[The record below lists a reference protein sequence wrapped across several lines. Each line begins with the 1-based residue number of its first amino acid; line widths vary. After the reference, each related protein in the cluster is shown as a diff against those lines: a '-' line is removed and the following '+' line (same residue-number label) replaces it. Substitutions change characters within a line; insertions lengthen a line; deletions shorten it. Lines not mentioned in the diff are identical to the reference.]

1 MFDLNLQN
9 TLRKDRDK
17 HISSEDLK
25 VMIQAIFDQKE
36 AVKSRVKSTLETPN
50 KSYVNTLTFD
60 ALDFDKIFH
69 IDSIKKLCI
78 NYRLRFLDTHL
89 FKGEYPKELYSI
101 IPNLE
106 NDHKIQLKDFK
117 IMAPSKLFRLKAKED
132 PLLFVPIGNGYYYL
146 VHKWGDDLKS
156 YRKILVWPFKNINT
170 LIFTS
175 IILSLLSTA
184 IGSALFNDFS
194 DTQLLVIFIFN
205 IKTFVFV
212 TFYLLFMM
220 RKNFNESIW
229 NSKYKN

>member
-25 VMIQAIFDQKE
+25 DMILAIFDQKE
-36 AVKSRVKSTLETPN
+36 SIKSRVKSTLETPN
-50 KSYVNTLTFD
+50 NSYVNTLTFD
-60 ALDFDKIFH
+60 ALDLDKIFH

-89 FKGEYPKELYSI
+89 FKGEYPNELYSI

-106 NDHKIQLKDFK
+106 NDHKTQLKDFK
-117 IMAPSKLFRLKAKED
+117 IMAPSKLFRLKTKED

-184 IGSALFNDFS
+184 IGSAFFNDFS

>member
-25 VMIQAIFDQKE
+25 DMIQAIFDQKE
-36 AVKSRVKSTLETPN
+36 AIKSRVKSTFETPN
-50 KSYVNTLTFD
+50 NSYVNTLTFD
-60 ALDFDKIFH
+60 ALDLDKIFH

-106 NDHKIQLKDFK
+106 NDHKTQLKDFK
-117 IMAPSKLFRLKAKED
+117 IMAPSKLFRLKTKED

-184 IGSALFNDFS
+184 IGSAFFNDFS

>member
-25 VMIQAIFDQKE
+25 DMIQAIFEQKE
-36 AVKSRVKSTLETPN
+36 AIKSRVKSTLETPN
-50 KSYVNTLTFD
+50 NSYVNTLTFD

-101 IPNLE
+101 IPTLE

-117 IMAPSKLFRLKAKED
+117 IMAPSKLFRLKTKED

-184 IGSALFNDFS
+184 IGSAFFNDFS

>member
-25 VMIQAIFDQKE
+25 DMIQAIFDQKE
-36 AVKSRVKSTLETPN
+36 ATKSRVKSTLETPN
-50 KSYVNTLTFD
+50 NSYVNNLTFD
-60 ALDFDKIFH
+60 ALDLDKIFH

-117 IMAPSKLFRLKAKED
+117 IMAPSKLFRLKTKED

-146 VHKWGDDLKS
+146 VHKWGEDLKS

-184 IGSALFNDFS
+184 IGSAFFNDFS

>member
-1 MFDLNLQN
+1 
-9 TLRKDRDK
+9 
-17 HISSEDLK
+17 
-25 VMIQAIFDQKE
+25 
-36 AVKSRVKSTLETPN
+36 
-50 KSYVNTLTFD
+50 
-60 ALDFDKIFH
+60 
-69 IDSIKKLCI
+69 
-78 NYRLRFLDTHL
+78 
-89 FKGEYPKELYSI
+89 
-101 IPNLE
+101 
-106 NDHKIQLKDFK
+106 
-117 IMAPSKLFRLKAKED
+117 MAPSKLFRLKTKED
-132 PLLFVPIGNGYYYL
+132 PLLFVPIGNSYYYL

-184 IGSALFNDFS
+184 IGSAFFNDFS

>member
-9 TLRKDRDK
+9 ALRKDRDK

-25 VMIQAIFDQKE
+25 DMIQAIFEQKE
-36 AVKSRVKSTLETPN
+36 AIKSRVKSTLETPN
-50 KSYVNTLTFD
+50 NSYVNTLTFD

-117 IMAPSKLFRLKAKED
+117 IMAPSKLFRLKTKED

-184 IGSALFNDFS
+184 IGSAFFNDFS

>member
-25 VMIQAIFDQKE
+25 DMIQAIFDQKE
-36 AVKSRVKSTLETPN
+36 AIKSRVKSTLETPN
-50 KSYVNTLTFD
+50 NSYVNTLTFD
-60 ALDFDKIFH
+60 ALDLDKIFH

-89 FKGEYPKELYSI
+89 FKGEYPNELYSI

-106 NDHKIQLKDFK
+106 NDHKTQLKDFK
-117 IMAPSKLFRLKAKED
+117 IMAPSKLFRLKTKED

-156 YRKILVWPFKNINT
+156 YRRILVWPFKNINT

-184 IGSALFNDFS
+184 LGSAFFNDFS

>member
-25 VMIQAIFDQKE
+25 DMIQAIFDQKE
-36 AVKSRVKSTLETPN
+36 AIKSRVKSTLKTPN
-50 KSYVNTLTFD
+50 NSYVNTLTFD
-60 ALDFDKIFH
+60 ALDPDKIFH

-117 IMAPSKLFRLKAKED
+117 IMAPSKLFRLKTKED

>member
-25 VMIQAIFDQKE
+25 DMIQAIFDQKE

-117 IMAPSKLFRLKAKED
+117 IMAPSKLFRLKTKED

-175 IILSLLSTA
+175 SILSLLSTA
-184 IGSALFNDFS
+184 IGSAFFNDFS

>member
-25 VMIQAIFDQKE
+25 DMIQAIFDQKE
-36 AVKSRVKSTLETPN
+36 AIKSRVKSDLKTPN
-50 KSYVNTLTFD
+50 NSYVNTLTFD
-60 ALDFDKIFH
+60 ALDPDKIFH

-117 IMAPSKLFRLKAKED
+117 IMAPSKLFRLKTKED
-132 PLLFVPIGNGYYYL
+132 PLLFVPIGNDYYYL

-156 YRKILVWPFKNINT
+156 YRRILVWPFKNINT

-184 IGSALFNDFS
+184 IGSAFFNDFS

-229 NSKYKN
+229 DSKYKN

>member
-25 VMIQAIFDQKE
+25 DMIQAIFDQKE
-36 AVKSRVKSTLETPN
+36 AIKSRVKTSLETPN
-50 KSYVNTLTFD
+50 NSYVNTLTFD
-60 ALDFDKIFH
+60 ALDIDKIFH
-69 IDSIKKLCI
+69 INSIKKLCI

-117 IMAPSKLFRLKAKED
+117 IMAPSKLFRLKTKED

-184 IGSALFNDFS
+184 IGSAFFNDFS

>member
-25 VMIQAIFDQKE
+25 DMIQAIFDQKE
-36 AVKSRVKSTLETPN
+36 AIKSRIKSTLETPN
-50 KSYVNTLTFD
+50 NSYVNTLTFD

-117 IMAPSKLFRLKAKED
+117 IMAPSKLFRLKTKED

>member
-9 TLRKDRDK
+9 ALRKDRDK

-25 VMIQAIFDQKE
+25 DMIQAIFDQKE

-50 KSYVNTLTFD
+50 NSYVNTLTFD

-117 IMAPSKLFRLKAKED
+117 IMAPSKLFRLKTKED

-184 IGSALFNDFS
+184 IGSAFFNDFS

>member
-9 TLRKDRDK
+9 TLRKYRDK

-25 VMIQAIFDQKE
+25 DMIQAIFDQKD
-36 AVKSRVKSTLETPN
+36 AIKSRVKSTLNTPN
-50 KSYVNTLTFD
+50 NSYVNALTFD
-60 ALDFDKIFH
+60 ALDPDKIFH

-78 NYRLRFLDTHL
+78 NYRLRFLDTYL
-89 FKGEYPKELYSI
+89 YKGEYPKELYSI

-117 IMAPSKLFRLKAKED
+117 IMAPSKLFRLKTKED

>member
-25 VMIQAIFDQKE
+25 DMIQAIFDQKE
-36 AVKSRVKSTLETPN
+36 AIKSRVKSTLETPN
-50 KSYVNTLTFD
+50 NSYVNTLTFD
-60 ALDFDKIFH
+60 ALDLDKIFH

-106 NDHKIQLKDFK
+106 NDHKTQLKDFK
-117 IMAPSKLFRLKAKED
+117 IMAPSKLFRLKTKED

-156 YRKILVWPFKNINT
+156 YRRILVWPFKNINT

-184 IGSALFNDFS
+184 IGSAFFNDFS

>member
-25 VMIQAIFDQKE
+25 DMIQAIFDQKE
-36 AVKSRVKSTLETPN
+36 AIKSRVKSTLETPN
-50 KSYVNTLTFD
+50 NSYVNTLAFD
-60 ALDFDKIFH
+60 ALDLDKIFH

-117 IMAPSKLFRLKAKED
+117 IMAPSKLFRLKTKED

-156 YRKILVWPFKNINT
+156 YRRILVWPFKNINT

-184 IGSALFNDFS
+184 TGSAFFNDFS

>member
-25 VMIQAIFDQKE
+25 DMIQAVFDQKE
-36 AVKSRVKSTLETPN
+36 AIKSRVKSTLETPN
-50 KSYVNTLTFD
+50 NSYVNTLTFD
-60 ALDFDKIFH
+60 ALDLDKIFH

-89 FKGEYPKELYSI
+89 FKGEYPNELYSI

-106 NDHKIQLKDFK
+106 NDHKTQLKDFK
-117 IMAPSKLFRLKAKED
+117 IMAPSKLFRLKTKED

-184 IGSALFNDFS
+184 IGSAFFNDFS

>member
-25 VMIQAIFDQKE
+25 DMIQAIFDQKE
-36 AVKSRVKSTLETPN
+36 AIKSRVKSTLETPN
-50 KSYVNTLTFD
+50 NSYVNTLTFD
-60 ALDFDKIFH
+60 ALDLDKIFH

-101 IPNLE
+101 IPDLE
-106 NDHKIQLKDFK
+106 NDHNIQLKDFK
-117 IMAPSKLFRLKAKED
+117 IMAPSKLFRLKTKED

-156 YRKILVWPFKNINT
+156 YRRILVWPFKNINT

-184 IGSALFNDFS
+184 LGSAFFNDFS

>member
-9 TLRKDRDK
+9 TLRKDREK

-25 VMIQAIFDQKE
+25 DMIQAIFDQKE
-36 AVKSRVKSTLETPN
+36 AVKSRIKSTLETPN

-117 IMAPSKLFRLKAKED
+117 IMAPSKLFRLKTKED

>member
-25 VMIQAIFDQKE
+25 DMIQAVFDQKG
-36 AVKSRVKSTLETPN
+36 AIKSRVKSTLETPN
-50 KSYVNTLTFD
+50 NSYVNTLTFD
-60 ALDFDKIFH
+60 ALDLDKIFH

-89 FKGEYPKELYSI
+89 FKGEYPNELYSI

-106 NDHKIQLKDFK
+106 NDHKTQLKDFK
-117 IMAPSKLFRLKAKED
+117 IMAPSKLFRLKTKED

-184 IGSALFNDFS
+184 IGSAFFNDFS

>member
-25 VMIQAIFDQKE
+25 VMIQAIFDRKE
-36 AVKSRVKSTLETPN
+36 AVKSRVKSILETPN

-117 IMAPSKLFRLKAKED
+117 IMAPSKLFRLKTKED
-132 PLLFVPIGNGYYYL
+132 PLLFVPIGNDYYYL

-156 YRKILVWPFKNINT
+156 YRRILVWPFKNINT

>member
-25 VMIQAIFDQKE
+25 DMIQAIFDQKE
-36 AVKSRVKSTLETPN
+36 AIKSRVKSTLETPN
-50 KSYVNTLTFD
+50 NSYVNTLTFD
-60 ALDFDKIFH
+60 ALDLDKIFH

-117 IMAPSKLFRLKAKED
+117 IMAPSKLFRLKTKED

-146 VHKWGDDLKS
+146 VHKWGEDLKS

-184 IGSALFNDFS
+184 IGSAFFNDFS

-229 NSKYKN
+229 KSKYKN

>member
-9 TLRKDRDK
+9 TLRKDRDQ

-25 VMIQAIFDQKE
+25 DMIQAIFDQKE
-36 AVKSRVKSTLETPN
+36 AIKSRVKSTLETPN
-50 KSYVNTLTFD
+50 NSYVNTLTFD
-60 ALDFDKIFH
+60 ALDLDKIFH

-117 IMAPSKLFRLKAKED
+117 IMAPSKLFRLKSKED
-132 PLLFVPIGNGYYYL
+132 PLLFAPIGNGYYYL

-184 IGSALFNDFS
+184 IGSAFFNDFS

>member
-36 AVKSRVKSTLETPN
+36 AVMSRVKSTLETPN

-117 IMAPSKLFRLKAKED
+117 IMAPSKLFRLKTKED

>member
-50 KSYVNTLTFD
+50 NSYVNTLTFD

-117 IMAPSKLFRLKAKED
+117 IMAPSKLFRLKTKED

>member
-25 VMIQAIFDQKE
+25 VMIQAIFDQKD

-117 IMAPSKLFRLKAKED
+117 IMAPSKLFRLKTKED

-156 YRKILVWPFKNINT
+156 YRRILVWPFKNINT

>member
-117 IMAPSKLFRLKAKED
+117 IMAPSKLFRLKTKED

-184 IGSALFNDFS
+184 IGSAFFNDFS

>member
-25 VMIQAIFDQKE
+25 VMIQAIFDQKD

-117 IMAPSKLFRLKAKED
+117 IMAPSKLFRLKTKED

-184 IGSALFNDFS
+184 IGSAFFNDFS

>member
-9 TLRKDRDK
+9 TLRKDRDN

-25 VMIQAIFDQKE
+25 DMIQAIFDQKE
-36 AVKSRVKSTLETPN
+36 AINSRVKSTLKTPN
-50 KSYVNTLTFD
+50 NSYVNTLTFD
-60 ALDFDKIFH
+60 ALDPDKIFH

-117 IMAPSKLFRLKAKED
+117 IMAPSKLFRLKTKED

-156 YRKILVWPFKNINT
+156 YRRILVWPFKNINT

-184 IGSALFNDFS
+184 LGSALFNDFS

>member
-25 VMIQAIFDQKE
+25 DMIQAIFDQKE
-36 AVKSRVKSTLETPN
+36 AIKSRVKSTLETPN
-50 KSYVNTLTFD
+50 NSYVNTLTFD
-60 ALDFDKIFH
+60 ALDLDKIFH

-89 FKGEYPKELYSI
+89 FKGAYPKELYSI

-117 IMAPSKLFRLKAKED
+117 IMAPSKLFRLKTKED

-146 VHKWGDDLKS
+146 VHKWGEDLKS

-184 IGSALFNDFS
+184 IGSAFFNDFS

>member
-25 VMIQAIFDQKE
+25 DMIQAIFDQKE
-36 AVKSRVKSTLETPN
+36 AIKARVKSTLETPN
-50 KSYVNTLTFD
+50 NSYVNTLTFD
-60 ALDFDKIFH
+60 ALDLDKIFH

-117 IMAPSKLFRLKAKED
+117 IMAPSKLFRLKTKED

-184 IGSALFNDFS
+184 IGSAFFNDFS

>member
-1 MFDLNLQN
+1 
-9 TLRKDRDK
+9 
-17 HISSEDLK
+17 
-25 VMIQAIFDQKE
+25 
-36 AVKSRVKSTLETPN
+36 
-50 KSYVNTLTFD
+50 
-60 ALDFDKIFH
+60 
-69 IDSIKKLCI
+69 
-78 NYRLRFLDTHL
+78 LDTHL

-117 IMAPSKLFRLKAKED
+117 IMAPSKLFRLKTKED

-184 IGSALFNDFS
+184 IGSAFFNDFS

>member
-25 VMIQAIFDQKE
+25 YMIQAIFDQKE
-36 AVKSRVKSTLETPN
+36 AIKSRVKSNLETPN
-50 KSYVNTLTFD
+50 NSYVNTLTFD

-117 IMAPSKLFRLKAKED
+117 IMAPSKLFRLKTKED

>member
-25 VMIQAIFDQKE
+25 DMIQAVFDQKE
-36 AVKSRVKSTLETPN
+36 AIKSRVKSTLETPN
-50 KSYVNTLTFD
+50 NSYVNTLTFD

>member
-25 VMIQAIFDQKE
+25 DMIQAIFDQKE
-36 AVKSRVKSTLETPN
+36 AIKSRVKFTLETPN
-50 KSYVNTLTFD
+50 NSYVNTLTFD
-60 ALDFDKIFH
+60 ALDLDKIFH

-117 IMAPSKLFRLKAKED
+117 IMAPSKLFRLKTKED

-156 YRKILVWPFKNINT
+156 YRKILVWP
-170 LIFTS
+170 
-175 IILSLLSTA
+175 
-184 IGSALFNDFS
+184 D
-194 DTQLLVIFIFN
+194 
-205 IKTFVFV
+205 
-212 TFYLLFMM
+212 
-220 RKNFNESIW
+220 RKSVV
-229 NSKYKN
+229 

>member
-25 VMIQAIFDQKE
+25 DMIQAIFDQKE
-36 AVKSRVKSTLETPN
+36 AIKSRVKSTLETPN
-50 KSYVNTLTFD
+50 NSYVNTLTFD
-60 ALDFDKIFH
+60 ALDLDKIFH

-89 FKGEYPKELYSI
+89 FKGEYPKELYNI

-117 IMAPSKLFRLKAKED
+117 IMAPYKLFRLKTKED

-184 IGSALFNDFS
+184 LGSAFFNDFS

>member
-25 VMIQAIFDQKE
+25 YMIQTIFDQKE
-36 AVKSRVKSTLETPN
+36 AIKSRVKSTLETPN
-50 KSYVNTLTFD
+50 NSYVNTLTFD
-60 ALDFDKIFH
+60 ALDLDKIFH

-89 FKGEYPKELYSI
+89 FKGEYPNELYSI

-106 NDHKIQLKDFK
+106 NDHKTQLKDFK
-117 IMAPSKLFRLKAKED
+117 IMAPSKLFRLKTKED

-156 YRKILVWPFKNINT
+156 YRRILVWPFKNINT

-184 IGSALFNDFS
+184 IGSAFFNDFS